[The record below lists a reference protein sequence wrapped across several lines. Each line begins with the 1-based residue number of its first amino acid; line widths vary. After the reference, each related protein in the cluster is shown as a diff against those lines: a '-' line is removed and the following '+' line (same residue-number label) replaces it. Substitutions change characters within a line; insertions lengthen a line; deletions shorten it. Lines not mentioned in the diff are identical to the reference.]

1 MTAWVSV
8 NTLLTEVEECL
19 KGILSETPAK
29 GMTPQQVYVMEE
41 LYAKDEQKPW
51 QLARA
56 IGAAVTSFTPVLD
69 SLVALGLVTRKA
81 NPHDRRSVIVS
92 LTPAGEGL
100 RGTINDALIEL
111 DEWFPQVD
119 WTPNI
124 TPSGK
129 EVAV

>member
-8 NTLLTEVEECL
+8 HTLLTEVEECL
-19 KGILSETPAK
+19 AGILSDTAAK

-41 LYAKDEQKPW
+41 LFAKDGQKPG

-56 IGAAVTSFTPVLD
+56 IGAATTSFTPVID
-69 SLVALGLVTRKA
+69 SLEALGFVARKT
-81 NPHDRRSVIVS
+81 NPHDRRSVLIN
-92 LTPAGEGL
+92 LTEKGEGL
-100 RGTINDALIEL
+100 RETINEALAEL

-124 TPSGK
+124 APTGK